1 MLSSSFEKDLILMK
15 QLRMK
20 NADQNQN
27 LKYSENGVNEF
38 IYWEQQ

>member
-1 MLSSSFEKDLILMK
+1 MK